1 MSDIE
6 LKEAATKEAIED
18 VDAPKK
24 HQLSKDPILIRWSII
39 IFFLLCCSWSA
50 QWAAF
55 ALPYWRGDDY
65 HIGGLF
71 QICGDRD
78 FIYNPNTTNIVPGP
92 PYPWKCEP
100 FDDYV
105 TRFQSI
111 FPRQDMEWY
120 VQAGS
125 ARKLIVVS
133 RWFEALTTAMDMVFG
148 ATTIWA
154 VIYPNVDPKQQRRNM
169 VYALI
174 GICLTPTFAVVD
186 SFIQNSYWA
195 DIGVGIFNQ
204 NIQTFLYASGDI
216 SWISSAVDFALQI
229 GFLIYGIRRQY
240 VLAAQGDEIAIR
252 ANAA

>member
-1 MSDIE
+1 
-6 LKEAATKEAIED
+6 
-18 VDAPKK
+18 
-24 HQLSKDPILIRWSII
+24 
-39 IFFLLCCSWSA
+39 
-50 QWAAF
+50 
-55 ALPYWRGDDY
+55 RGDDY

-78 FIYNPNTTNIVPGP
+78 FIYNPNTTDIIPGP
-92 PYPWKCEP
+92 PYAWKCEP
-100 FDDYV
+100 FDEYV

-133 RWFEALTTAMDMVFG
+133 RWFEALTTALDMVFG

-154 VIYPNVDPKQQRRNM
+154 IIYPNVDPKQQRLNM

-195 DIGVGIFNQ
+195 DIGVGIFNK

-216 SWISSAVDFALQI
+216 SWISSAIDFALQI